1 MMNKSRFKKKK
12 NFMTSFVVQGHICE
26 MYTFRLMQLY
36 VIEVF
41 YLFSHVVAFG

>member
-1 MMNKSRFKKKK
+1 
-12 NFMTSFVVQGHICE
+12 MTSFVVQGHICE